1 MINDFDRTL
10 DECIDRIRRGESLE
24 ACLMRYPEQAKQ
36 LEPLLRAVI
45 QTKAVYS
52 FTPAVDAKREARLRF
67 FSAMEKQSQQ
77 TLWHRVFVKRVVWA
91 TVASVLVIAGLFLV
105 LRSTV
110 LRVEPLSI
118 TIAGPA
124 SESIVDVNTVTIRG
138 KTLADAVV
146 SINGGP
152 VDVDSKGNFLLPVT
166 LDEGPNVFDIIATD
180 EAGDEETTQLV
191 VSFAP

>member
-10 DECIDRIRRGESLE
+10 DECIDRIGRGESLE
-24 ACLMRYPEQAKQ
+24 ACLTRYPEHAKQ

-52 FTPAVDAKREARLRF
+52 FTPAVDAKREARQRF
-67 FSAMEKQSQQ
+67 FSAMEKQSQP
-77 TLWHRVFVKRVVWA
+77 TLWHRVFAKRVVWA
-91 TVASVLVIAGLFLV
+91 TVVSVLVIAGLFLV

-110 LRVEPLSI
+110 FRVEPLSI
-118 TIAGPA
+118 TIAEPA

-138 KTLADAVV
+138 NTRADAVV
-146 SINGGP
+146 SVNGEP
-152 VDVDSKGNFLLPVT
+152 VTVDSSGNFLLPVT
-166 LDEGPNVFDIIATD
+166 LEEGPNVFDIIAAD
-180 EAGDEETTQLV
+180 QAGDEATTQLV